1 MKSTGALVFFLL
13 CSLGIA
19 TAATTQKKTYYRAHP
34 TAAVRPQAMSDPV
47 VVNAASFQPGIC
59 PGGLVTV
66 FGQNL
71 TSVSGIVVA
80 QTDPLPFTLGNV
92 SVLVNGIPA
101 PLFSVAFVDGQDQIS
116 FQVPYAAPVG
126 PSAAEVQ
133 VFDGNFETADI
144 IADSF
149 TEDPGIF
156 VYNGNYAVAVNSTDG
171 SLIGPTN
178 PAIPGEIVVLYTTGL
193 GPLTLNLRDGYG
205 APSSPLAYTADPVN
219 VFVDGENCTV
229 YFSGLA
235 PGFVGL
241 YQVNFALPTD
251 LPQGNLELQ
260 IQTPFVNSAMA
271 TLPSS

>member
-1 MKSTGALVFFLL
+1 MKSIGVLFLL
-13 CSLGIA
+13 SVCLVSVS
-19 TAATTQKKTYYRAHP
+19 TAANTQKKTYYRAHP
-34 TAAVRPQAMSDPV
+34 NAAVRPKAMSDPV
-47 VVNAASFQPGIC
+47 VVNAASFQPGVS
-59 PGGLVTV
+59 PGGLATV
-66 FGQNL
+66 FGQDL
-71 TSVSGIVVA
+71 TSVTGTVVA
-80 QTDPLPFTLGNV
+80 NSDPLPLTLGGV

-126 PSAAEVQ
+126 SGAAEVQ
-133 VFDGNFETADI
+133 VFDGNFQTADI

-171 SLIGPTN
+171 SLIGPNN

-205 APSSPLAYTADPVN
+205 APSSPLAYTADPVS
-219 VFVDGENCTV
+219 VIVDGENCTV

-241 YQVNFALPTD
+241 YQVNFRLPTD
-251 LPQGNLELQ
+251 LPPGNLDIQ